1 MIDKYKIND
10 TISLSSIVLIYEVF
24 ILLLY
29 LIRILNY
36 SKMKLLIS
44 WPLLINIFII
54 LVIFLTNCKLSSFTK
69 FWIITIKIILLVLVL
84 SVAKFSYLNYFIS
97 ISFLLFYYFL
107 SNINN
112 VYNCNVNIFNLIYSL
127 IISSVI
133 YLFLNILKN

>member
-1 MIDKYKIND
+1 MLEKFKIND

-69 FWIITIKIILLVLVL
+69 FWIITIKIILLVIVL